1 MNNVKE
7 IRFEYVVK
15 YVWFEVVDIYIF
27 VGISVE
33 YSNVKFNCCQ
43 CLLSIVKISD
53 IELVCVNIIVFIEF
67 VECVFI
73 LIIGNYLIIVVCSF
87 YC

>member
-1 MNNVKE
+1 MSYVVNNYKFVVLFKLWKKSVYIMNNVKE

-33 YSNVKFNCCQ
+33 YSNVKFNCC
-43 CLLSIVKISD
+43 
-53 IELVCVNIIVFIEF
+53 
-67 VECVFI
+67 
-73 LIIGNYLIIVVCSF
+73 
-87 YC
+87 